1 MAVKRII
8 YPPMWLVFGVIGIF
22 TLNEFAPGLR
32 YTGLA
37 GQVAGGAI
45 MLAGLALLVVSGGLF
60 TRAGT
65 GLVPF
70 RDVKVLVTHGVYA
83 RTRNPMYLAMAL
95 ILLGVAITVGALSA
109 LLVPPLFMAIVQWRY
124 IHPEEAML
132 RDLFGDDYTA
142 YCARVRRWL

>member
-1 MAVKRII
+1 MTVKRII
-8 YPPMWLVFGVIGIF
+8 YPPMWLVFGVVGIF
-22 TLNEFAPGLR
+22 ALNEFAPVLR

-37 GQVAGGAI
+37 SQIIGGAVMVAG
-45 MLAGLALLVVSGGLF
+45 LVLLVVSGGLF

-70 RDVKVLVTHGVYA
+70 REVKALVTSGVYT

-109 LLVPPLFMAIVQWRY
+109 LIVPPLFMVIIEWRY
-124 IHPEEAML
+124 VRPEEAML
-132 RDLFGDDYTA
+132 WDIFGDEYSA

>member
-8 YPPMWLVFGVIGIF
+8 FPPMWLVFGVIGIF

-70 RDVKVLVTHGVYA
+70 RDVRVLVTHGVYA

-109 LLVPPLFMAIVQWRY
+109 LLVPPLFMAIIEWRY
-124 IHPEEAML
+124 IRPEEAML

-142 YCARVRRWL
+142 YCKRVRRWL

>member
-8 YPPMWLVFGVIGIF
+8 FPPMWLVFGVIGIF

-37 GQVAGGAI
+37 GQIAGGAI

-70 RDVKVLVTHGVYA
+70 RDVRVLVTHGVYA

-109 LLVPPLFMAIVQWRY
+109 LLVPPLFMAIIEWRY
-124 IHPEEAML
+124 IRPEEAML
-132 RDLFGDDYTA
+132 CDLFADDYTA
-142 YCARVRRWL
+142 YCKRVRRWL